1 MSALATVLTRFFGSR
16 NQRLLR
22 RMQQT
27 VAAIEAQAQTMSS
40 LSDEALRQTASR
52 LRQHLAQGQTLEQVL
67 PDMFAAVREAASRTL
82 GLRHFP
88 VQLLGGLALHE
99 GKIAERRTG
108 EGKTLVATLAAS
120 LNALTGHGVHV
131 VTVNEY
137 LARRDAEWMRPVYEA
152 VGLSVGVVLAEQGP
166 EEKRA
171 KYACD
176 VVYATNNELGFDYLR
191 DNMAFSMEDKVQR
204 ELCYAIVDEVD
215 SILIDEAR
223 TPLIISGASSEDVG
237 LYTKL
242 DAIVPRL
249 IRQDSEE
256 GHGDFWVDEKARQV
270 YLSEEGHH
278 HVEEM
283 LVEAGLIEAGASLYE
298 ASQIVLMH
306 HVMAALR
313 AHHLFRRNVDYIV
326 RNNEII
332 IVDEFT
338 GRLMPGRRWS
348 DGLHQAIEAK
358 EGVPI
363 QRENQ
368 TLASITFQNFFRL
381 YDKLAGMTGTA
392 DTEAYEFQEIYGL
405 EVVVIPTNK
414 PMIRVDHPDL
424 VFLRAEAKM
433 AAVIEEIK
441 EAHERNQPV
450 LVGTASIEASE
461 QLSTALR
468 QQGLPHEVLN
478 AKNHEREAE
487 IIAQAGRPGS
497 VTIATNMAGRG
508 TDIVLGGNF
517 EAMCRAIGKDPK
529 DREDD
534 EVKALHVAW
543 QTAHEAVLASGG
555 LYVIGSE
562 RNESR
567 RVDNQLRGRAGR
579 QGDPGSSR
587 FFVSLEDNLLRIF
600 GSHKR
605 IGMLQRLGVRDDEVI
620 EHRLTTRFIENAQKK
635 VEAHNFDIRKQLLE
649 YDNVG
654 NEQRKVIYQ
663 LRNELLGAEDMSGFF
678 QQMRHKV
685 LRGIVERFVPEQA
698 SEDLWDVSG
707 LTHFLSAEL
716 FVELPVASWLEAA
729 ETHEAFVNQVLD
741 ALEQAYLAKWEG
753 IEGGIANHVEK
764 WVQLRVLDNLWRE
777 HLVAMD
783 YLRQG
788 IHLRGYAQRDPKQ
801 EYKKEAFSM
810 FGQMVA
816 TMEEETVITL
826 FQLQMNKENPD
837 AALPPADQQPEML
850 NLTLRHDQAP
860 SLPLAAE
867 DDVVPSSEE
876 GGEGSRKA
884 RNATERQPATEPDE
898 QASAP
903 YVRAM
908 PKVGRNEPCPCG
920 SGKKFKHCHGALS

>member
-1 MSALATVLTRFFGSR
+1 MSALATMLTRFFGSR
-16 NQRLLR
+16 NQRVLR
-22 RMQQT
+22 RMQHM
-27 VAAIEAQAQTMSS
+27 VAAVEAQSQAVSA
-40 LSDEALRQTASR
+40 LSDEALRQTTVR
-52 LRQHLAQGQTLEQVL
+52 LRQQLDQGQTLDQVL
-67 PDMFAAVREAASRTL
+67 PEMFAAVREAASRTL

-99 GKIAERRTG
+99 GKIAEMRTG
-108 EGKTLVATLAAS
+108 EGKTLVATLPAG
-120 LNALTGHGVHV
+120 LNALSGHGVHV

-171 KYACD
+171 NYACD

-191 DNMAFSMEDKVQR
+191 DNMAFSMDAKVQR
-204 ELCYAIVDEVD
+204 ELSYAIVDEVD

-223 TPLIISGASSEDVG
+223 TPLIISGASSEDIG
-237 LYTKL
+237 LYGRL
-242 DAIVPRL
+242 DVIAPRL
-249 IRQDSEE
+249 VRQETEE
-256 GHGDFWVDEKARQV
+256 GPGDFWVDEKARQI

-283 LVEAGLIEAGASLYE
+283 LVEAGLIEAGVSLYE

-306 HVMAALR
+306 HIMAALR
-313 AHHLFRRNVDYIV
+313 AHHLFQRNVDYIV

-405 EVVVIPTNK
+405 EVVVMPTNK
-414 PMIRVDHPDL
+414 PMIRVDHADL

-441 EAHERNQPV
+441 EAHGRNQPV

-461 QLSTALR
+461 HLAAALR
-468 QQGLPHEVLN
+468 EQGMAHEVLN

-487 IIAQAGRPGS
+487 IIAQAGRPGA

-517 EAMCRAIGKDPK
+517 EAMCRAVGKNPK
-529 DREDD
+529 DRDD
-534 EVKALHVAW
+534 AEVGALHAAW
-543 QTAHEAVLASGG
+543 QSAHDDVLASGG

-605 IGMLQRLGVRDDEVI
+605 IGMLQRLGVKDDEVI

-663 LRNELLGAEDMSGFF
+663 LRNELLDAGDMSDFF

-685 LRGIVERFVPEQA
+685 LCNVMERFVPAQA
-698 SEDLWDVSG
+698 AEDLWDVNG
-707 LTHFLSAEL
+707 LAHFLGTEL
-716 FVELPVASWLEAA
+716 FVDLPVATWLDEA
-729 ETHEAFVNQVLD
+729 ETHEDFVARVLD

-753 IEGGIANHVEK
+753 LERSLVNHVEK

-801 EYKKEAFSM
+801 EYKKEAFNL
-810 FGQMVA
+810 FGQLVA
-816 TMEEETVITL
+816 AMEEETVVTL
-826 FQLQMNKENPD
+826 FQLKMNKEAAGEDLLPQPQAPD
-837 AALPPADQQPEML
+837 PVS
-850 NLTLRHDQAP
+850 LTLRHDQAP
-860 SLPLAAE
+860 ALALVDEAE
-867 DDVVPSSEE
+867 ASPGAGADAETGQQRPALEKQTAEQSE
-876 GGEGSRKA
+876 STA
-884 RNATERQPATEPDE
+884 
-898 QASAP
+898 AP

-920 SGKKFKHCHGALS
+920 SGKKFKHCHGALP

>member
-1 MSALATVLTRFFGSR
+1 MGALATVLTRFFGSR
-16 NQRLLR
+16 NHRMLR

-27 VAAIEAQAQTMSS
+27 VAAIEAEAQAISA
-40 LSDEALRQTASR
+40 LSDEALRQMAPR
-52 LRQHLAQGQTLEQVL
+52 LRQQLAQGRSLEQML
-67 PDMFAAVREAASRTL
+67 PEMFAAVREAASRTL

-99 GKIAERRTG
+99 GKIAEMRTG

-120 LNALTGHGVHV
+120 LNALPGHGVHV

-137 LARRDAEWMRPVYEA
+137 LAKRDAAWMRPVYEA
-152 VGLSVGVVLAEQGP
+152 VGLSVGVVLSEQSP

-171 KYACD
+171 NYACD

-191 DNMAFSMEDKVQR
+191 DNMAFSMDDKVQR
-204 ELCYAIVDEVD
+204 ELSYAIVDEVD

-223 TPLIISGASSEDVG
+223 TPLIISGASNEDVG
-237 LYTKL
+237 LYAKL

-249 IRQDSEE
+249 KRQENEE
-256 GHGDFWVDEKARQV
+256 GSGDFWVDEKARQV

-278 HVEEM
+278 HVEEL

-298 ASQIVLMH
+298 ANQIVLMH
-306 HVMAALR
+306 HIMAALR
-313 AHHLFRRNVDYIV
+313 AQQLFRRNVDYIV
-326 RNNEII
+326 RNNEVI

-392 DTEAYEFQEIYGL
+392 DTEAYEFHEIYGL

-414 PMIRVDHPDL
+414 PMIRIDHADL

-433 AAVIEEIK
+433 AAVIEEIQ
-441 EAHERNQPV
+441 EAHGRNQPV

-461 QLSTALR
+461 HLAATLKE
-468 QQGLPHEVLN
+468 QGIPHEVLN

-517 EAMCRAIGKDPK
+517 EAMCRAMGKDSK
-529 DREDD
+529 DHED
-534 EVKALHVAW
+534 ALVQELHTAW
-543 QTAHEAVLASGG
+543 QSAHDAVLASGG

-579 QGDPGSSR
+579 QGDPGTSR

-605 IGMLQRLGVRDDEVI
+605 IGMLQRLGVKDDEVI

-663 LRNELLGAEDMSGFF
+663 LRNELLGSDDMSAFF
-678 QQMRHKV
+678 RQMRHKV
-685 LRGIVERFVPEQA
+685 LRHLVERFVPEQA
-698 SEDLWDVSG
+698 SEDLWDVPG
-707 LTHFLSAEL
+707 LANFLSAEL
-716 FVELPVASWLEAA
+716 FVELPLASWLEST
-729 ETHEAFVNQVLD
+729 ETHEDFMNKILD
-741 ALEQAYLAKWEG
+741 ALEQAYLAKWDG
-753 IEGGIANHVEK
+753 LEGGLVHHLEK

-816 TMEEETVITL
+816 AMEEETVVTL
-826 FQLQMNKENPD
+826 FQLKMNKENPD
-837 AALPPADQQPEML
+837 ATLPPGNEQADVI

-860 SLPLAAE
+860 AIPLALADE
-867 DDVVPSSEE
+867 AGALSSEE
-876 GGEGSRKA
+876 PAPSLQRSMAGK
-884 RNATERQPATEPDE
+884 QPAAAHPE
-898 QASAP
+898 SAPTP
-903 YVRAM
+903 YVRTM

-920 SGKKFKHCHGALS
+920 SGKKFKHCHGTLS